1 MFAQRVNDLKISF
14 INQNN
19 NRFID
24 GEQITFKE
32 SGVKGVISLVD
43 EGDIDITSSYT
54 LDAAQEKTIYDQS
67 RVVRK
72 TGVKEP
78 TRKLK
83 IVFESTTFDTADTG
97 DIITVNSYD
106 QFHYCNIPE
115 VNGISNTD
123 MIDIE
128 PEVSTPDIT
137 ENAKVSF

>member
-43 EGDIDITSSYT
+43 EGDNDVTSSYT
-54 LDAAQEKTIYDQS
+54 LDAAQRKTIYDQS

-83 IVFESTTFDTADTG
+83 IVFESATFDTADTG

-106 QFHYCNIPE
+106 QFPLLQYSRSKWNQQY
-115 VNGISNTD
+115 
-123 MIDIE
+123 
-128 PEVSTPDIT
+128 
-137 ENAKVSF
+137 